1 MLAQSDSSKCGSPA
15 PPAGNRQAKKL
26 CVPRQWQFDWHMDH
40 GDIPGLAK
48 VPITEGWLWSRAQGS
63 NFPGSIWKWQ
73 KHSLVL
79 RTAPGLLMS
88 LKADGVW
95 LNSLPVNLTK
105 VLGGF

>member
-48 VPITEGWLWSRAQGS
+48 VPITEGWLWSGAQGS
-63 NFPGSIWKWQ
+63 NFPGSILLFQELRNKGQMWKSMLGEGGRQ
-73 KHSLVL
+73 LALVSY
-79 RTAPGLLMS
+79 P
-88 LKADGVW
+88 W
-95 LNSLPVNLTK
+95 
-105 VLGGF
+105 